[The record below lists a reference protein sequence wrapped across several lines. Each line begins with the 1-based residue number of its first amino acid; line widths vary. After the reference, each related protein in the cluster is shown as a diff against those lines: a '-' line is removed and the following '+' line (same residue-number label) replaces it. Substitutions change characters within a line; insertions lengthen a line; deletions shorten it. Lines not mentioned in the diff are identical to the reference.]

1 MQLKF
6 TFGAWV
12 LGCVLHLNA
21 QSQIDSLRMPY
32 DSLNQANIPSG
43 ILLEWS
49 GHQAGL
55 GYNLD
60 RFNGNFNSPPLWE
73 TYYMGLYRLFYLAQM
88 TPQLNHPGLYDSLTF
103 FEEEKPYD
111 IPIGAFHLNYQRIDS
126 NAIGNG
132 TIGFDTSNQKY
143 YDVPGMNPYLNKRVF
158 ASAQFAG
165 VIAPDFVTHY
175 HTEPDPNDPTKIL
188 VTELATFFLS
198 YKIPTSLFFTN
209 DARPLQ
215 RIKIDFANDS
225 GFVEVP
231 QNTPV
236 IIPYTIKKNDPERC
250 SGPHC
255 LYTIRVRLYYTEGN
269 GVDSLESRF
278 ILPISLVAQADLTL
292 TSDDLNLDSTCTIN
306 YDRPPTKAKYH
317 ILFGQGRLTIQKPI
331 VFIEGFDLGM
341 RPYGNLNWAGFR
353 TGKFTDGE
361 GGTDIAPNLNLMP
374 HLLDTLV
381 AKGYDVIIVD
391 HKNGREFIESNAG
404 ATIKLIQWL
413 NKELQKNG
421 SDEEIVVLGASMGG
435 LIARYAIRKMEIDG
449 CCHNV
454 RMYGT
459 FDSPHGSANIPLGI
473 QKMVQTMAYR
483 MPMSPAFEAMRRAY
497 EYGLCSPG
505 AVQMLKYHVNN
516 YNPYSPSYFFGDPK
530 NWNYNPWRNDLTN
543 ISFQSIKDN
552 WDHLLDS
559 IGHPQNAYKIAVVNG
574 SILGTQ
580 QPFPQGAL
588 LFDFMIDID
597 APIAQPNNFTNWPI
611 QGMKAFAISTASS
624 NVILERR
631 GGFVAATSSW
641 YYTFNMIS
649 YLTGI
654 PLYLG
659 SFGLVTEPSN
669 SMMNQWHN
677 LNNQLTSTHHQNVS
691 LLPYD
696 NCAGS
701 TANTMLEI
709 QGQFIRHMG
718 WAFQNTMSKQDK
730 HSFVATIS
738 ALDLDTNI
746 LNLQLPSKIDI
757 LINKKKI
764 PFNEVWYPKTLNSRN
779 EITDSKNQIHV
790 QMTQENLAWIISK
803 IEENENILSVADS
816 GTLHKNLKTVFNFGR
831 KNRNFIKQLDID
843 NGGYCLVN
851 NYYFGFD
858 FSGYLNG
865 ERPLNG
871 SSFNLA
877 TSESNCN
884 GSWVRIKSNGTFEIG
899 SDSTTSKVKISK
911 GTFIEIYS
919 GGNLIINNHSV
930 LIIEPGAQL
939 IIHPGAN
946 IVLNGS
952 DAVLELQGDV
962 NLMQDAIFTFQGSGF
977 VRYAMDHN
985 QGAAW
990 NLTNNNRFVLRGS
1003 NKQDKVLEVVTAT
1016 ALNQFEEVVI
1026 ARGNVAFA
1034 QPVAMHIGSS
1044 VRLDTALFAPIDTL
1058 TAAAQLGFFG
1068 VLLEGSLNQHVRHS
1082 RFVNA
1087 QFGLANNGLQGYG
1100 VNIEN
1105 STFARCSTGV
1115 RLEGPGG
1122 TITGS
1127 TFKEN
1132 TIGLDANNITLEV
1145 GVTASN
1151 FTDNNHL
1158 GIWYSGSDGNAKL
1171 TLEDCYLA
1179 NNSYSGLQSQNGT
1192 FISKCTD
1199 FVQNGQYGIIA
1210 DRNRVVLRGTYMSNN
1225 PEAFTGS
1232 GIALLDI
1239 NSGYNAFINSS
1250 SGNDFF
1256 AQLDA
1261 TYSLLFTNS
1270 FKALKNSVSGN
1281 ISIHKITGPLTV
1293 TLSPPASP
1301 SGLLTYV
1308 PVLCATNLPITRDL
1322 FGNLST
1328 GLDDIGTGNN
1338 GCDSCR
1344 FYVNSPVVAALTDI
1358 YNRLESRDPSGMLE
1372 DIERADEIASIFE
1385 GKSLTAPESMLRDYA
1400 LFAAMEAL
1408 SAAFSEGLLEAGS
1421 DAQYTDMVLNRLQAV
1436 TFDTTAAGTERL
1448 FSNRIGQAL
1457 MMRLNHRYD
1466 DALNLLANHSAF
1478 AVTPV
1483 QTNQALYWQCAL
1495 EGERDLLNGTMSTDE
1510 FLVWNSTCSQ
1520 TFGMRTAPQA
1530 FEASPVTYESLPLEM
1545 SIFPNPAGDYAN
1557 FRWTEPVTGT
1567 LTITDLRGRPVAEP
1581 WLLNGTESA
1590 HVPLHLP
1597 TGVYLVLVQTEHA
1610 TLTTQKLVVH

>member
-1 MQLKF
+1 LKSKPLVATAF
-6 TFGAWV
+6 NYGILQGVAWLNKSV
-12 LGCVLHLNA
+12 LATAKATKIAADLAFPLA
-21 QSQIDSLRMPY
+21 IP
-32 DSLNQANIPSG
+32 ANILAYQVANAAITASFATILVG
-43 ILLEWS
+43 IKDNNNLYLNNNVYL
-49 GHQAGL
+49 GHPTQPVDYCPGSTTNTMQEVAGPQSIKL
-55 GYNLD
+55 GQIFDYSIEIGIGEVEAIQSLHTFISTISSIDYLNNSNYSLFSAVDTLISYKNFKSKFNQVFYPINDPFKHESHVEITSYN
-60 RFNGNFNSPPLWE
+60 RHFV
-73 TYYMGLYRLFYLAQM
+73 
-88 TPQLNHPGLYDSLTF
+88 
-103 FEEEKPYD
+103 
-111 IPIGAFHLNYQRIDS
+111 
-126 NAIGNG
+126 
-132 TIGFDTSNQKY
+132 TSN
-143 YDVPGMNPYLNKRVF
+143 
-158 ASAQFAG
+158 
-165 VIAPDFVTHY
+165 I
-175 HTEPDPNDPTKIL
+175 
-188 VTELATFFLS
+188 
-198 YKIPTSLFFTN
+198 
-209 DARPLQ
+209 DACKPLQ
-215 RIKIDFANDS
+215 PASLALPATPFFNYGNANHYALKS
-225 GFVEVP
+225 
-231 QNTPV
+231 
-236 IIPYTIKKNDPERC
+236 
-250 SGPHC
+250 
-255 LYTIRVRLYYTEGN
+255 
-269 GVDSLESRF
+269 
-278 ILPISLVAQADLTL
+278 
-292 TSDDLNLDSTCTIN
+292 IN
-306 YDRPPTKAKYH
+306 IGQGTFLKVNAYLGTD
-317 ILFGQGRLTIQKPI
+317 FGQGPYPGHLTHFTLK
-331 VFIEGFDLGM
+331 
-341 RPYGNLNWAGFR
+341 
-353 TGKFTDGE
+353 TGHCGTYVGVMT
-361 GGTDIAPNLNLMP
+361 GGTFELG
-374 HLLDTLV
+374 DTNFTTTPTGV
-381 AKGYDVIIVD
+381 A
-391 HKNGREFIESNAG
+391 NNTAE
-404 ATIKLIQWL
+404 
-413 NKELQKNG
+413 
-421 SDEEIVVLGASMGG
+421 
-435 LIARYAIRKMEIDG
+435 
-449 CCHNV
+449 V
-454 RMYGT
+454 R
-459 FDSPHGSANIPLGI
+459 F
-473 QKMVQTMAYR
+473 
-483 MPMSPAFEAMRRAY
+483 
-497 EYGLCSPG
+497 
-505 AVQMLKYHVNN
+505 LK
-516 YNPYSPSYFFGDPK
+516 
-530 NWNYNPWRNDLTN
+530 
-543 ISFQSIKDN
+543 
-552 WDHLLDS
+552 
-559 IGHPQNAYKIAVVNG
+559 G
-574 SILGTQ
+574 SILE
-580 QPFPQGAL
+580 
-588 LFDFMIDID
+588 I
-597 APIAQPNNFTNWPI
+597 WP
-611 QGMKAFAISTASS
+611 G
-624 NVILERR
+624 
-631 GGFVAATSSW
+631 
-641 YYTFNMIS
+641 
-649 YLTGI
+649 
-654 PLYLG
+654 
-659 SFGLVTEPSN
+659 
-669 SMMNQWHN
+669 
-677 LNNQLTSTHHQNVS
+677 
-691 LLPYD
+691 
-696 NCAGS
+696 
-701 TANTMLEI
+701 
-709 QGQFIRHMG
+709 
-718 WAFQNTMSKQDK
+718 
-730 HSFVATIS
+730 
-738 ALDLDTNI
+738 
-746 LNLQLPSKIDI
+746 
-757 LINKKKI
+757 
-764 PFNEVWYPKTLNSRN
+764 
-779 EITDSKNQIHV
+779 
-790 QMTQENLAWIISK
+790 
-803 IEENENILSVADS
+803 
-816 GTLHKNLKTVFNFGR
+816 GTL
-831 KNRNFIKQLDID
+831 
-843 NGGYCLVN
+843 
-851 NYYFGFD
+851 
-858 FSGYLNG
+858 
-865 ERPLNG
+865 
-871 SSFNLA
+871 
-877 TSESNCN
+877 
-884 GSWVRIKSNGTFEIG
+884 RIHNKS
-899 SDSTTSKVKISK
+899 K
-911 GTFIEIYS
+911 
-919 GGNLIINNHSV
+919 

-952 DAVLELQGDV
+952 DAVLEIQGDV

-1145 GVTASN
+1145 GVKASN

-1421 DAQYTDMVLNRLQAV
+1421 DAQYTDMVLNRLQGV

-1466 DALNLLANHSAF
+1466 DALNLLANHAAF

-1520 TFGMRTAPQA
+1520 TYGMRTAPQA

-1581 WLLNGTESA
+1581 WPLNGTESA